1 MLRGR
6 LVRLPAK
13 RSISP
18 YSVSIDNLA
27 TVLSTSS
34 PRDGGCL
41 DFLEKGICRVGE
53 RERTSVGRNGIPVM
67 LLPCFSGLAKTPRG
81 FKAYIN
87 LSRFDFLRPIALSI
101 HTAAQVKMPIQKVT
115 KLNTGATMPL
125 IGLGTLFGI

>member
-18 YSVSIDNLA
+18 YSESIDNLA

-41 DFLEKGICRVGE
+41 DFLEEGICDVNE
-53 RERTSVGRNGIPVM
+53 RERTVLGVM
-67 LLPCFSGLAKTPRG
+67 GYPLCLCPA
-81 FKAYIN
+81 
-87 LSRFDFLRPIALSI
+87 SR
-101 HTAAQVKMPIQKVT
+101 V
-115 KLNTGATMPL
+115 
-125 IGLGTLFGI
+125 